1 MSECCKHLRAV
12 VGQGGGEGGGGKRIV
27 AGTCVCVSELVMLCE
42 RV

>member
-1 MSECCKHLRAV
+1 M
-12 VGQGGGEGGGGKRIV
+12 GQGGGEGGGGGGKRIV